1 MHSNKVVSR
10 SDWLLAREAHLVRE
24 KEFDRQRD
32 ALSLERRELPW
43 VKVDADYR
51 FEDVDGP
58 VSLSDLFRQRS
69 QLVIYHFMFHPDW
82 DEGCPSCSF
91 WADNFDRIITHL
103 NHRDVSMLAI
113 SRAPIKKIETFRK
126 RMGWSFRWVSSFESN
141 FNRDYQVSFTPEQL
155 DSGDV
160 VYNYKKGGF
169 SGPEAPGVSVFCK
182 NADGEVFH
190 TYSTYGRGID
200 KLNTAYHYLDVVPKG
215 RDEQGLPY
223 AQAWVRHH
231 DRYDSGDSR

>member
-10 SDWLLAREAHLVRE
+10 SDWLRAREAHLVRE

-43 VKVDADYR
+43 VKVEADYR
-51 FEDVDGP
+51 FEDADGP
-58 VSLSDLFRQRS
+58 VSLSDLFQQRS

-113 SRAPIKKIETFRK
+113 SRAPIEKIETFK
-126 RMGWSFRWVSSFESN
+126 NRMGWSFRWVSSFDNN
-141 FNRDYQVSFTPEQL
+141 FNRDYQVSFTQEQL

-169 SGPEAPGVSVFCK
+169 SGPEAPGVSVFCN

-200 KLNTAYHYLDVVPKG
+200 KLNTAYHYLDIVPKG